1 MTPSERTTPSEP
13 SLAAVRGG
21 LRDSADPRVQR
32 TRQKLFDAVERL
44 SVQPAEVTVSA
55 IVAESGVSRAT
66 FYTHFADIDEL
77 ALRMQE
83 SAFEA
88 IAASARADQGGDP
101 TASMRASQRRLV
113 DHYADHR
120 SLYAAVYRLPAGR
133 GVQARVAWVMAG
145 AIRSHILDTGVLP
158 PGLDPDLA
166 ATYIA
171 NAATGLLVSW
181 VLGELDADAEQLAEH
196 LLHLMPVWMHAGH
209 RAAGNAGDIPPE
221 RNHQ

>member
-13 SLAAVRGG
+13 ALAAVRGG

-44 SVQPAEVTVSA
+44 SAEPGEVTVSA
-55 IVAESGVSRAT
+55 IVTASGVSRAT

-83 SAFEA
+83 SAFDA
-88 IAASARADQGGDP
+88 IAASARADHDGDP
-101 TASMRASQRRLV
+101 TAAMLASQRRLV
-113 DHYADHR
+113 EHYDDHR

-145 AIRSHILDTGVLP
+145 SIRSHIQDTGTLP

-181 VLGELDADAEQLAEH
+181 VLGEVDAEPGQLAEH
-196 LLHLMPVWMHAGH
+196 LLHLMPAWMLAGR
-209 RAAGNAGDIPPE
+209 RAAGDAGDTPPE
-221 RNHQ
+221 RNHP

>member
-13 SLAAVRGG
+13 ALAAVRGG

-44 SVQPAEVTVSA
+44 SARPGEVTVSA

-83 SAFEA
+83 SAFAA
-88 IAASARADQGGDP
+88 IAASERDGHAGDH
-101 TASMRASQRRLV
+101 TAAMLDSQRLLV
-113 DHYADHR
+113 EHYADHR

-145 AIRSHILDTGVLP
+145 SIRSHIQDTGALP
-158 PGLDPDLA
+158 AGLDVDLA

-181 VLGELDADAEQLAEH
+181 VLGEVEAEPEQLAEH
-196 LLHLMPVWMHAGH
+196 LLELMPAWMHAGH
-209 RAAGNAGDIPPE
+209 PAAGDTGDITPE
-221 RNHQ
+221 RNTP